1 MKCHNLA
8 ASEAKLKIVLRK
20 QCKVKSWIA
29 NVKNDSSYAFTSVM
43 QLSSTEDPGEYKSS
57 LSTDLLAEVTP
68 VYGSFFLMNYRAIS
82 HLNRILFYT
91 PHSSEIH
98 LAPSELLPLKSI
110 GISF

>member
-29 NVKNDSSYAFTSVM
+29 NVKNDSSHAFISVM
-43 QLSSTEDPGEYKSS
+43 QPSSTEDAGEYKSS

-68 VYGSFFLMNYRAIS
+68 VYGSFFHMNYRAIS

-91 PHSSEIH
+91 THSSEIH
-98 LAPSELLPLKSI
+98 LSPSELLPLKSI